1 MKARQALS
9 GSQPVEDIEDH
20 SISTLTKS
28 GFVGLKVNQKWQHFN
43 KASPINGQCVVSE
56 SLWGQ
61 RWIWNDR
68 IGLVLHLTRTSGPL
82 ITQTG
87 LTCSAEGVF
96 ICGRRRWSWQER
108 GKRRKKTK
116 ESSFCWRGWK
126 GKKLSPIAMGSS
138 FNSNREIITE
148 TRHWSAPSYQLL
160 PSHHFGCNQF
170 PR

>member
-43 KASPINGQCVVSE
+43 EASHINGQCVVSE

-126 GKKLSPIAMGSS
+126 GKKHY
-138 FNSNREIITE
+138 R
-148 TRHWSAPSYQLL
+148 QLQWDPVL
-160 PSHHFGCNQF
+160 TLIG
-170 PR
+170 R